1 MYETV
6 LLPTDGSE
14 GTRAAVDH
22 AVDIARRYDAALHVI
37 YVIDARFGIAHETTA
52 KAVFEELEQQGE
64 DAIDAVLTQ
73 AQAASVEHIEGVVAR
88 GDPHRAI
95 LDYAEEEGI
104 DLVVMGTHGR
114 TGLDHYLLGSVTEK
128 VVRLSDVP
136 VLTVPLAAEEYSG
149 NSR

>member
-1 MYETV
+1 MYEAV
-6 LLPTDGSE
+6 LIPTDGSE

-22 AVDIARRYDAALHVI
+22 AIDIAKQYEAALHVL
-37 YVIDARFGIAHETTA
+37 YVVDARLGVAHDTPPDA
-52 KAVFEELEQQGE
+52 IYDALERQGR
-64 DAIDAVLTQ
+64 DAIDAVIRQ
-73 AQAASVEHIEGVVAR
+73 AKAASVETIEGVVAQ

-95 LDYAEEEGI
+95 LDYTETEGI

-136 VLTVPLAAEEYSG
+136 VLTVPLSAEA
-149 NSR
+149 